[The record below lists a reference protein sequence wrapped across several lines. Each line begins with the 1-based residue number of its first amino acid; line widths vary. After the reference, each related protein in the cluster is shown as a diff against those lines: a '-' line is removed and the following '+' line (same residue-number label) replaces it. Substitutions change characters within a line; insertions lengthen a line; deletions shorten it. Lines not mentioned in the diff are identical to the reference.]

1 MNNDAH
7 DDGEL
12 RPDDPRRDRRR
23 PGPDPFEDSL
33 AETWDAPD
41 AAVDRRLR
49 ALVGPV
55 TPLYPPPYGYER
67 VALRARRRRHR
78 TAFIAAAAGVM
89 AVAVAAGGVIA
100 GTHLNGR
107 SGLQVAGCNAAVGRA
122 APAAWS
128 GDGWLAG
135 ARRPVEAG
143 GIDSGKEVT
152 VRKYEWAIGGL
163 LTAAAVSVGIV
174 AGCSSN
180 ASANGPSAGPTD
192 SGGPS
197 ASQTPGTV
205 TLPAPSTTPSNGSP
219 SSSSS
224 AAGGPP
230 RCHTVDL
237 SPAVSIVAGSQ
248 GAGHE
253 SINIRLT
260 NTSGHTCT
268 VRGFPGMMLE
278 DHNGSGQATNV
289 TRNHGIP
296 TTTITVADGASV
308 ATTGRIDFDVPAADE
323 PQTGNCEIPSVY
335 LQITPPDETTQLV
348 ATITGGPVTVC
359 EHGTIDVLPFVSG
372 PTGANQ

>member
-1 MNNDAH
+1 MNNDAQT
-7 DDGEL
+7 
-12 RPDDPRRDRRR
+12 PDDPRRERDQSKPGR

-33 AETWDAPD
+33 AETWDTPD

-100 GTHLNGR
+100 GTHLSGGN
-107 SGLQVAGCNAAVGRA
+107 GLQVAGCSAVGQA

-128 GDGWLAG
+128 GEGRPVG
-135 ARRPVEAG
+135 VSGPVEAG
-143 GIDSGKEVT
+143 GIGSGREVK

-163 LTAAAVSVGIV
+163 LTAAALSVGIV

-180 ASANGPSAGPTD
+180 VSANGPSADATE

-197 ASQTPGTV
+197 ASPSAGTV
-205 TLPAPSTTPSNGSP
+205 TLPAPSTTPGSGSA
-219 SSSSS
+219 SSGSGS
-224 AAGGPP
+224 AGGPP
-230 RCHTVDL
+230 KCHTVDL

-268 VRGFPGMMLE
+268 VYGFPGMKLE
-278 DHNGSGQATNV
+278 DGNGSGQATNV
-289 TRNHGIP
+289 TRNHGIK
-296 TTTITVADGASV
+296 TLTVTVADGASV
-308 ATTGRIDFDVPAADE
+308 ATTGHFDFDVPAADE

-359 EHGTIDVLPFVSG
+359 EHGTIDVLPFISG